1 MPDRERTAMESNK
14 TTGIDVR
21 EYMNLRKVLADKD
34 YYLKQ
39 AEEDGTTVYD
49 LMLLLRHAAVGL
61 PSDPEEF
68 WAEHEYGKQSVT
80 LLNLI
85 QQREKARI
93 NLIDHI
99 MNDVEIMEET
109 IDVLKV
115 YADICFYSEHEYLL
129 NKLLHAAA
137 GEESSIPFGPIQM
150 PCEGMVPKTY
160 ELTYRMLFFS
170 DVHSGRDAADQ
181 LYYHRTPSPKEM
193 DNYWKQFESGTPS
206 SASLAYLIFLTYKEI
221 FIRQQH
227 NMDDWDP
234 FHSEKE
240 KLWEYYTGIHFD
252 GNFDMDEPT
261 AEPLLARDMS
271 KHSYYKATDKEVF
284 NRNIVR
290 RAFFDAIVETGYLP
304 AEVTAE
310 NDRQYSLGECLEIMG
325 IETFFNTADA
335 AFYMHRFAVDNIRFQ
350 TLRELFD
357 KQAEKG

>member
-1 MPDRERTAMESNK
+1 MESNK

-49 LMLLLRHAAVGL
+49 LMLLLRYAPVGF
-61 PSDPEEF
+61 SSSIEDF
-68 WAEHEYGKQSVT
+68 WAEHEYEKQSVT
-80 LLNLI
+80 LLNRILHHNN
-85 QQREKARI
+85 ARI
-93 NLIDHI
+93 NLANHI
-99 MNDVEIMEET
+99 LNGGEIEKET

-115 YADICFYSEHEYLL
+115 YADICFYYEHKNLF
-129 NKLLHAAA
+129 NKLLHAVS

-150 PCEGMVPKTY
+150 SCEGTFPRTY
-160 ELTYRMLFFS
+160 ELAYRMLFFS
-170 DVHSGRDAADQ
+170 GAHLDRDAEDQ

-227 NMDDWDP
+227 NMDDSDP

-252 GNFDMDEPT
+252 GNFNTDEPST
-261 AEPLLARDMS
+261 EPLLARDMS

>member
-1 MPDRERTAMESNK
+1 MESNK

-85 QQREKARI
+85 QQRDKARI
-93 NLIDHI
+93 NLTDHI
-99 MNDVEIMEET
+99 VNGVEIIKET
-109 IDVLKV
+109 IDILKV
-115 YADICFYSEHEYLL
+115 YADICFYYEHKNLF

-137 GEESSIPFGPIQM
+137 GEESSIPFGPVQM
-150 PCEGMVPKTY
+150 PCEGTVPKTY

-170 DVHSGRDAADQ
+170 GVHLDGDAADQ
-181 LYYHRTPSPKEM
+181 PYYHRTPSQKEM
-193 DNYWKQFESGTPS
+193 DNYWTKFDSGMPS
-206 SASLAYLIFLTYKEI
+206 SAPFAYLIFLVYKEK
-221 FIRQQH
+221 FIKQQN
-227 NMDDWDP
+227 NMDNSNP

-240 KLWEYYTGIHFD
+240 KLWEYYTGNCFD
-252 GNFDMDEPT
+252 GNFDIDDQS

-271 KHSYYKATDKEVF
+271 KYSYYNTTDKEVF

-310 NDRQYSLGECLEIMG
+310 NARRYSLAEGLEIMG
-325 IETFFNTADA
+325 VKTFFNTADA
-335 AFYMHRFAVDNIRFQ
+335 AFYMHRFIGDYIRFQ